1 MAEPVKY
8 HYGEF
13 PPKRIDWEKLIPLIG
28 PANAELARYDGA
40 LSAVPNPDILL
51 TPLTTQEAVLSSKIE
66 GTQATMGEVLEYE
79 AQQGDIVDLSP
90 ERKADIFEVLNYRK
104 AIWQATELLQKLPL
118 CERVIREAHKVLLH
132 NVRGHNK
139 APGEY
144 RKFQNWIGVDGTVI
158 EKARFVPISPE
169 RLPDGMK
176 EWEKYIHRQEP
187 DKLVQ
192 LAILHAEFE
201 ALHPFLDGNGR
212 IGRMFVPL
220 FLYKMGLIQSPM
232 FYISAFFE
240 TNREEYY
247 ERLLA
252 VSRDRNWT
260 GWCEFFL
267 IALKAQAKENQQKT
281 SAILKLYES
290 KKKQIHEAFRS
301 LYAGH
306 ALDLMF
312 ERPIFKTSDLTRG
325 AQISEPTAKRII
337 SELRNTSI
345 IKVLREGKGRRSTIY
360 VFAELI
366 NIAEGKTIF

>member
-13 PPKRIDWEKLIPLIG
+13 PPKRIDWEKLIPLLG

-40 LSAVPNPDILL
+40 LSAVHNPSVLL
-51 TPLTTQEAVLSSKIE
+51 APLTTQEAVLSSKIE

-79 AQQGDIVDLSP
+79 AQQGEISDLSP
-90 ERKADIFEVLNYRK
+90 ERKADIYEVLNYRK
-104 AIWQATELLQKLPL
+104 AIWHATDLLQKLPL

-132 NVRGHNK
+132 GVRGHNK

-144 RKFQNWIGVDGTVI
+144 RKIPNWIGINGTAI
-158 EKARFVPISPE
+158 DKARFVPISPE
-169 RLPDGMK
+169 RLSDGMK
-176 EWEKYIHRQEP
+176 EWEKYIHKQEP

-192 LAILHAEFE
+192 LAILHAELE

-220 FLYKMGLIQSPM
+220 FLHKMGLIQSPM

-240 TNREEYY
+240 ANREEYY

-252 VSRDRNWT
+252 VSRDRSWT
-260 GWCEFFL
+260 QWCAFFL
-267 IALKAQAKENQQKT
+267 TALTVQAKENQQKT
-281 SAILKLYES
+281 SAIIKLYEN
-290 KKKQIHEAFRS
+290 KKKQIHDTFRS
-301 LYAGH
+301 LYATH

-312 ERPIFKTSDLTRG
+312 ESPIFKTSDLTKG
-325 AQISEPTAKRII
+325 AAISEPTAKRII
-337 SELRNTSI
+337 SELRKARI
-345 IKVLREGKGRRSTIY
+345 IKVLREGKGRRSAIY
-360 VFAELI
+360 VFGELL
-366 NIAEGKTIF
+366 NIAEGKPIF